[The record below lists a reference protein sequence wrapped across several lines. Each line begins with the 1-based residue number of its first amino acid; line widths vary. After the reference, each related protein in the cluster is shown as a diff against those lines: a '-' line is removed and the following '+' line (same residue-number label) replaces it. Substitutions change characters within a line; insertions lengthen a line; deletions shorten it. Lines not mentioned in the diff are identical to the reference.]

1 MSRST
6 FLKGA
11 AGVLLGAGGLLGG
24 MGSAVAAGTSAVPRA
39 TGPIKDLTGEE
50 TARFG
55 FRGTDLGFTA
65 KTRHGYCVSI
75 FGDTFDT
82 AMPGGPGWRSPVG
95 LRQSN
100 SDIQNGIR

>member
-1 MSRST
+1 VFGSAGR
-6 FLKGA
+6 A
-11 AGVLLGAGGLLGG
+11 AASPAGGY
-24 MGSAVAAGTSAVPRA
+24 V
-39 TGPIKDLTGEE
+39 KDLTGDE

-55 FRGTDLGFTA
+55 FRRTDLGFTA